1 MRINSRCTDLS
12 RELEELFKALGNV
25 NRLLL
30 VYRLASGEM
39 EQISVTEMA
48 RMMGLTQPAAS
59 QHLKILKTARIL
71 EAKKQGNH
79 IYYTFNEHALIN
91 HKEKID
97 FLFGC
102 LFVKCHKLEEKPKE
116 ENQKENSQLKKIQFK

>member
-1 MRINSRCTDLS
+1 MLRVNSHQCTDLS
-12 RELEELFKALGNV
+12 LELEELFKALGNI

-30 VYRLASGEM
+30 VYRLASGEV

-48 RMMGLTQPAAS
+48 RSMGITQPAAS

-71 EAKKQGNH
+71 HSKKKGNH
-79 IYYTFNEHALIN
+79 IYYTFNQESLTE
-91 HKEKID
+91 HKEKVD

-102 LFVKCHKLEEKPKE
+102 LLIKC
-116 ENQKENSQLKKIQFK
+116 QKIDESKK

>member
-1 MRINSRCTDLS
+1 MLRVNSQRCSNISL
-12 RELEELFKALGNV
+12 ELEELFKALGNI

-39 EQISVTEMA
+39 DKVSVTDMA
-48 RMMGLTQPAAS
+48 QMMGLTQPAAS
-59 QHLKILKTARIL
+59 QHLKVLKTAKIL
-71 EAKKQGNH
+71 HSKKQGNY
-79 IYYTFNEHALIN
+79 IYYTFNESALVD

-102 LFVKCHKLEEKPKE
+102 LLLKCEKIEPNRNKRPK
-116 ENQKENSQLKKIQFK
+116 

>member
-1 MRINSRCTDLS
+1 MLRINSQRCTDLS
-12 RELEELFKALGNV
+12 LELEELFKALGNI

-48 RMMGLTQPAAS
+48 RIMGLTQPAAS
-59 QHLKILKTARIL
+59 QHLKILKTAKIL
-71 EAKKQGNH
+71 DSNKQGNH
-79 IYYTFNEHALIN
+79 IYYTFNENALIN

-102 LFVKCHKLEEKPKE
+102 LFIKCHKLEIKPK
-116 ENQKENSQLKKIQFK
+116 KE